1 MLFVVPTSFYHA
13 VLSAVNEL
21 VGNFLGFIPDD
32 PCVPC
37 FVVSF
42 ISFSSVLGRS
52 NSPPYFSIILAKKS
66 VHLSKSAFTIGAPPV
81 CPDDD
86 PNAAV
91 LVHAALVCAT
101 LHLPEPADPAERHRR
116 ELPPRREEAAF
127 LRQYLHLPAG
137 GSAAHEGGG
146 TPHLPAGIYQRTLRH
161 RQDSG
166 TEDVRKL
173 QPAVRHQLHRRDADQ
188 PLRTERQLPPGEQP
202 RTAGHDTE
210 NPPGQVPERRRLGS
224 GAEYAQRAK
233 DVNSKCAV
241 AYLLSG
247 DVALKLN
254 DVNKASSDYN
264 QAIYLDENC
273 SEAYFKYA
281 QVYKGVD
288 PQLSLDMLMRLQTKA
303 PDDNRISKE
312 LADVYYTMG
321 QYGKAK
327 EAYESYLKVGTPTEQ
342 DYTRYAML
350 LYLNKDY
357 AQSSD
362 MVKKGLE
369 LAPEN
374 HVLKRL
380 AMYDNLELK
389 DYKEGLEAAATF
401 FSNPGN
407 PDYVYLD
414 YVYFARLLEADKQY
428 DEAVAQFDKA
438 LAMDKS
444 HTEIYKDISDVYEK
458 ERDFPKA
465 IEAYKNYL
473 GGMKGD
479 PDISDL
485 FLYGRLNYYAATDSA
500 YQDKQPLYLAEAD
513 TIFAQVAAK
522 VPDNYLG
529 NFWRARV
536 NSLRDPETTQG
547 LAKPYYEAA
556 LSILEQKPDAT
567 KSVLV
572 ECNSYLGYYYFVKE
586 DYNQSKLYWNKIL
599 EIDPGN
605 ETATKALGGIK

>member
-1 MLFVVPTSFYHA
+1 MKKLVLIVMSLCLA
-13 VLSAVNEL
+13 VTMW
-21 VGNFLGFIPDD
+21 GQK
-32 PCVPC
+32 
-37 FVVSF
+37 
-42 ISFSSVLGRS
+42 
-52 NSPPYFSIILAKKS
+52 SPGSEWSLQVKQ
-66 VHLSKSAFTIGAPPV
+66 
-81 CPDDD
+81 
-86 PNAAV
+86 AA
-91 LVHAALVCAT
+91 T
-101 LHLPEPADPAERHRR
+101 MIKEDPAKASEAFD
-116 ELPPRREEAAF
+116 ELLKGKNKKNAF
-127 LRQYLHLPAG
+127 LLVEIGRAYL
-137 GSAAHEGGG
+137 
-146 TPHLPAGIYQRTLRH
+146 
-161 RQDSG
+161 
-166 TEDVRKL
+166 
-173 QPAVRHQLHRRDADQ
+173 DQ
-188 PLRTERQLPPGEQP
+188 GK
-202 RTAGHDTE
+202 TAE
-210 NPPGQVPERRRLGS
+210 A
-224 GAEYAQRAK
+224 AEYAQRAK
-233 DVNSKCAV
+233 DINSKCAV

-247 DVALKLN
+247 DIALNLN

-264 QAIYLDENC
+264 QAIYLDEDC

-288 PQLSLDMLMRLQTKA
+288 PQLSLDMLMRLQSKT
-303 PDDNRISKE
+303 PEDNRISKE

-327 EAYESYLKVGTPTEQ
+327 EAYENYLKVGTPTEQ

-357 AQSSD
+357 AQSLD

-380 AMYDNLELK
+380 AMYDYLELK
-389 DYKEGLEAAATF
+389 DYKTGLEAAATF
-401 FSNPGN
+401 FANPGN

-428 DEAVAQFDKA
+428 EEAVVQFNKA
-438 LAMDKS
+438 LSMDKS

-458 ERDFPKA
+458 KRDFPKA
-465 IEAYKNYL
+465 IEE
-473 GGMKGD
+473 MKSS

-500 YQDKQPLYLAEAD
+500 YQDKQPTYLAEAD
-513 TIFAQVAAK
+513 TIFAQVAVK

-556 LSILEQKPDAT
+556 LSILEQKSDAT

-586 DYNQSKLYWNKIL
+586 DYNQSKQYWNKIL
-599 EIDPGN
+599 EIDPEN

>member
-1 MLFVVPTSFYHA
+1 MKKLALTVMSLCLAVTMWGQTSA
-13 VLSAVNEL
+13 GSEW
-21 VGNFLGFIPDD
+21 
-32 PCVPC
+32 
-37 FVVSF
+37 
-42 ISFSSVLGRS
+42 
-52 NSPPYFSIILAKKS
+52 SPQVKQ
-66 VHLSKSAFTIGAPPV
+66 
-81 CPDDD
+81 
-86 PNAAV
+86 AA
-91 LVHAALVCAT
+91 T
-101 LHLPEPADPAERHRR
+101 M
-116 ELPPRREEAAF
+116 
-127 LRQYLHLPAG
+127 
-137 GSAAHEGGG
+137 
-146 TPHLPAGIYQRTLRH
+146 I
-161 RQDSG
+161 
-166 TEDVRKL
+166 K
-173 QPAVRHQLHRRDADQ
+173 
-188 PLRTERQLPPGEQP
+188 
-202 RTAGHDTE
+202 E
-210 NPPGQVPERRRLGS
+210 NPAKASEAFEALLKGKNKKNTSLLVEIGRAYLDQGKTAEA
-224 GAEYAQRAK
+224 AEYAQRAK

-247 DVALKLN
+247 DVALELN

-264 QAIYLDENC
+264 QAIYLDEDC

-288 PQLSLDMLMRLQTKA
+288 PQLSLDMLTRLQAKT
-303 PDDNRISKE
+303 PEDNRISKE
-312 LADVYYTMG
+312 MADVYYTMG

-327 EAYESYLKVGTPTEQ
+327 EAYESYLKAGTPTEQ

-357 AQSSD
+357 APSLD
-362 MVKKGLE
+362 MAEKGLE

-389 DYKEGLEAAATF
+389 DYTAGLEAAATF
-401 FSNPGN
+401 FANPAN

-414 YVYFARLLEADKQY
+414 YIYFARLLEADKQY
-428 DEAVAQFDKA
+428 EEAVAQFDKA
-438 LAMDKS
+438 LSMDQS
-444 HTEIYKDISDVYEK
+444 HTEIYKEISDVYEK

-473 GGMKGD
+473 DGMKNS

-500 YQDKQPLYLAEAD
+500 CQDKQPVYLAEAD
-513 TIFAQVAAK
+513 TVFAQVAAK

-536 NSLRDPETTQG
+536 NSLRDPETAQG

-556 LSILEQKPDAT
+556 LGILEQKPDAT

-586 DYNQSKLYWNKIL
+586 DYDQSKLYWNKIL

>member
-1 MLFVVPTSFYHA
+1 MKKLVLIVMSLCLA
-13 VLSAVNEL
+13 VTMW
-21 VGNFLGFIPDD
+21 GQK
-32 PCVPC
+32 
-37 FVVSF
+37 
-42 ISFSSVLGRS
+42 
-52 NSPPYFSIILAKKS
+52 SPGSEWSLQVKQ
-66 VHLSKSAFTIGAPPV
+66 
-81 CPDDD
+81 
-86 PNAAV
+86 AA
-91 LVHAALVCAT
+91 T
-101 LHLPEPADPAERHRR
+101 MIKEDPAKASEAFD
-116 ELPPRREEAAF
+116 ELLKGKNKKNAF
-127 LRQYLHLPAG
+127 LLVEIGRAYL
-137 GSAAHEGGG
+137 
-146 TPHLPAGIYQRTLRH
+146 
-161 RQDSG
+161 
-166 TEDVRKL
+166 
-173 QPAVRHQLHRRDADQ
+173 DQ
-188 PLRTERQLPPGEQP
+188 GK
-202 RTAGHDTE
+202 TAE
-210 NPPGQVPERRRLGS
+210 A
-224 GAEYAQRAK
+224 AEYAQRAK
-233 DVNSKCAV
+233 DINSKCAV

-247 DVALKLN
+247 DIALNLN

-264 QAIYLDENC
+264 QAIYLDEDC

-288 PQLSLDMLMRLQTKA
+288 PQLSLDMLMRLQSKT
-303 PDDNRISKE
+303 PEDNRISKE

-327 EAYESYLKVGTPTEQ
+327 EAYENYLKVGTPTEQ

-350 LYLNKDY
+350 LYLNK
-357 AQSSD
+357 
-362 MVKKGLE
+362 GLE

-380 AMYDNLELK
+380 AMYDYLELK
-389 DYKEGLEAAATF
+389 DYKTGLEAAATF
-401 FSNPGN
+401 FANPGN

-428 DEAVAQFDKA
+428 EEAVVQFNKA
-438 LAMDKS
+438 LSMDKS

-458 ERDFPKA
+458 KRDFPKA

-473 GGMKGD
+473 DEMKSS

-500 YQDKQPLYLAEAD
+500 YQDKQPTYLAEAD
-513 TIFAQVAAK
+513 TIFAQVAVK

-586 DYNQSKLYWNKIL
+586 DYNQSKQYWNKIL
-599 EIDPGN
+599 EIDPEN

>member
-1 MLFVVPTSFYHA
+1 MKKLVLIVMSLCLA
-13 VLSAVNEL
+13 VTMW
-21 VGNFLGFIPDD
+21 GQK
-32 PCVPC
+32 
-37 FVVSF
+37 
-42 ISFSSVLGRS
+42 
-52 NSPPYFSIILAKKS
+52 SPGSEWSLQVKQ
-66 VHLSKSAFTIGAPPV
+66 
-81 CPDDD
+81 
-86 PNAAV
+86 AA
-91 LVHAALVCAT
+91 T
-101 LHLPEPADPAERHRR
+101 MIKEDPAKASEAFD
-116 ELPPRREEAAF
+116 ELLKGKNKKNAF
-127 LRQYLHLPAG
+127 LLVEIGRAYL
-137 GSAAHEGGG
+137 
-146 TPHLPAGIYQRTLRH
+146 
-161 RQDSG
+161 
-166 TEDVRKL
+166 
-173 QPAVRHQLHRRDADQ
+173 DQ
-188 PLRTERQLPPGEQP
+188 GK
-202 RTAGHDTE
+202 TAE
-210 NPPGQVPERRRLGS
+210 A
-224 GAEYAQRAK
+224 AEYAQRAK
-233 DVNSKCAV
+233 DINSKCAV

-247 DVALKLN
+247 DIALNLN

-264 QAIYLDENC
+264 QAIYLDEDC

-288 PQLSLDMLMRLQTKA
+288 PQLSLDMLMRLQSKT
-303 PDDNRISKE
+303 PEDNRISKE

-327 EAYESYLKVGTPTEQ
+327 EAYENYLKVGTPTEQ

-350 LYLNKDY
+350 LYLNKD
-357 AQSSD
+357 

-380 AMYDNLELK
+380 AMYDYLELK
-389 DYKEGLEAAATF
+389 DYKTGLEAAATF
-401 FSNPGN
+401 FANPGN

-428 DEAVAQFDKA
+428 EEAVVQFNKA
-438 LAMDKS
+438 LSMDKS

-458 ERDFPKA
+458 KRDFPKA

-473 GGMKGD
+473 DEMKSS

-500 YQDKQPLYLAEAD
+500 YQDKQPTYLAEAD
-513 TIFAQVAAK
+513 TIFAQVAVK

-586 DYNQSKLYWNKIL
+586 DYNQSKQYWNKIL
-599 EIDPGN
+599 EIDPEN

>member
-1 MLFVVPTSFYHA
+1 M
-13 VLSAVNEL
+13 
-21 VGNFLGFIPDD
+21 I
-32 PCVPC
+32 
-37 FVVSF
+37 
-42 ISFSSVLGRS
+42 
-52 NSPPYFSIILAKKS
+52 K
-66 VHLSKSAFTIGAPPV
+66 
-81 CPDDD
+81 
-86 PNAAV
+86 
-91 LVHAALVCAT
+91 
-101 LHLPEPADPAERHRR
+101 
-116 ELPPRREEAAF
+116 
-127 LRQYLHLPAG
+127 
-137 GSAAHEGGG
+137 
-146 TPHLPAGIYQRTLRH
+146 
-161 RQDSG
+161 
-166 TEDVRKL
+166 
-173 QPAVRHQLHRRDADQ
+173 
-188 PLRTERQLPPGEQP
+188 
-202 RTAGHDTE
+202 E
-210 NPPGQVPERRRLGS
+210 NPAKASEAFDELMKGKNKKNTSLLVEIGRAYLDQGKTAEA
-224 GAEYAQRAK
+224 AEYAQRAK

-288 PQLSLDMLMRLQTKA
+288 PQLSLDMLMRLQTKT

-327 EAYESYLKVGTPTEQ
+327 EAYESYLKVGMPTEQ

-362 MVKKGLE
+362 MAKKGLE

-438 LAMDKS
+438 LSMDKS

-473 GGMKGD
+473 GGMKSD

-556 LSILEQKPDAT
+556 LSILEQKPDST

-605 ETATKALGGIK
+605 ETATKALQGIK

>member
-1 MLFVVPTSFYHA
+1 MKKLVLIVMSLCLA
-13 VLSAVNEL
+13 VTMW
-21 VGNFLGFIPDD
+21 GQK
-32 PCVPC
+32 
-37 FVVSF
+37 
-42 ISFSSVLGRS
+42 
-52 NSPPYFSIILAKKS
+52 SPGSEWSLQVKQ
-66 VHLSKSAFTIGAPPV
+66 
-81 CPDDD
+81 
-86 PNAAV
+86 AA
-91 LVHAALVCAT
+91 T
-101 LHLPEPADPAERHRR
+101 MIKEDPAKASEAFD
-116 ELPPRREEAAF
+116 ELLKGKNKKNAF
-127 LRQYLHLPAG
+127 LLVEIGRAYL
-137 GSAAHEGGG
+137 
-146 TPHLPAGIYQRTLRH
+146 
-161 RQDSG
+161 
-166 TEDVRKL
+166 
-173 QPAVRHQLHRRDADQ
+173 DQ
-188 PLRTERQLPPGEQP
+188 GK
-202 RTAGHDTE
+202 TAE
-210 NPPGQVPERRRLGS
+210 A
-224 GAEYAQRAK
+224 AEYAQRAK
-233 DVNSKCAV
+233 DINSKCAV

-247 DVALKLN
+247 DIALNLN

-264 QAIYLDENC
+264 QAIYLDEDC

-288 PQLSLDMLMRLQTKA
+288 PQLSLDMLMRLQSKT
-303 PDDNRISKE
+303 PEDNRISKE

-327 EAYESYLKVGTPTEQ
+327 EAYENYLKVGTPTEQ

-357 AQSSD
+357 AQSLD

-380 AMYDNLELK
+380 AMYDYLELK
-389 DYKEGLEAAATF
+389 DYKTGLEAAATF
-401 FSNPGN
+401 FGN

-428 DEAVAQFDKA
+428 EEAVVQFNKA
-438 LAMDKS
+438 LSMDKS

-458 ERDFPKA
+458 KRDFPKA

-473 GGMKGD
+473 DEMKSS

-500 YQDKQPLYLAEAD
+500 YQDKQPTYLAEAD
-513 TIFAQVAAK
+513 TIFAQVAVK

-556 LSILEQKPDAT
+556 LSILEQKSDAT

-586 DYNQSKLYWNKIL
+586 DYNQSKQYWNKIL
-599 EIDPGN
+599 EIDPEN

>member
-1 MLFVVPTSFYHA
+1 MKIAAKL
-13 VLSAVNEL
+13 
-21 VGNFLGFIPDD
+21 
-32 PCVPC
+32 
-37 FVVSF
+37 
-42 ISFSSVLGRS
+42 
-52 NSPPYFSIILAKKS
+52 IL
-66 VHLSKSAFTIGAPPV
+66 
-81 CPDDD
+81 
-86 PNAAV
+86 NM
-91 LVHAALVCAT
+91 
-101 LHLPEPADPAERHRR
+101 HR
-116 ELPPRREEAAF
+116 
-127 LRQYLHLPAG
+127 Y
-137 GSAAHEGGG
+137 
-146 TPHLPAGIYQRTLRH
+146 I
-161 RQDSG
+161 
-166 TEDVRKL
+166 
-173 QPAVRHQLHRRDADQ
+173 
-188 PLRTERQLPPGEQP
+188 
-202 RTAGHDTE
+202 
-210 NPPGQVPERRRLGS
+210 
-224 GAEYAQRAK
+224 
-233 DVNSKCAV
+233 
-241 AYLLSG
+241 
-247 DVALKLN
+247 
-254 DVNKASSDYN
+254 
-264 QAIYLDENC
+264 
-273 SEAYFKYA
+273 
-281 QVYKGVD
+281 KGVD
-288 PQLSLDMLMRLQTKA
+288 PQLSLDMLMRLQTKT

-362 MVKKGLE
+362 MAKKGLE

-438 LAMDKS
+438 LSMDKS

-473 GGMKGD
+473 GGMKSD

-547 LAKPYYEAA
+547 LAKSYYEAA
-556 LSILEQKPDAT
+556 LSILEQKPDSI

-605 ETATKALGGIK
+605 ETATKALQGIK

>member
-1 MLFVVPTSFYHA
+1 MKKLVLIVMSLCLA
-13 VLSAVNEL
+13 VTMW
-21 VGNFLGFIPDD
+21 GQK
-32 PCVPC
+32 
-37 FVVSF
+37 
-42 ISFSSVLGRS
+42 
-52 NSPPYFSIILAKKS
+52 SPGSEWSLQVKQ
-66 VHLSKSAFTIGAPPV
+66 
-81 CPDDD
+81 
-86 PNAAV
+86 AA
-91 LVHAALVCAT
+91 T
-101 LHLPEPADPAERHRR
+101 MIKEDPAKASEAFD
-116 ELPPRREEAAF
+116 ELLKGKNKKNAF
-127 LRQYLHLPAG
+127 LLVEIGRAYL
-137 GSAAHEGGG
+137 
-146 TPHLPAGIYQRTLRH
+146 
-161 RQDSG
+161 
-166 TEDVRKL
+166 
-173 QPAVRHQLHRRDADQ
+173 DQ
-188 PLRTERQLPPGEQP
+188 GKTVE
-202 RTAGHDTE
+202 A
-210 NPPGQVPERRRLGS
+210 
-224 GAEYAQRAK
+224 AEYAQRAK
-233 DVNSKCAV
+233 DINSKCAV

-247 DVALKLN
+247 DIALNLN

-264 QAIYLDENC
+264 QAIYLDEDC

-288 PQLSLDMLMRLQTKA
+288 PQLSLDMLMRLQSKT
-303 PDDNRISKE
+303 PEDNRISKE

-327 EAYESYLKVGTPTEQ
+327 EAYENYLKVGTPTEQ

-357 AQSSD
+357 AQSLD

-380 AMYDNLELK
+380 AMYDYLELK
-389 DYKEGLEAAATF
+389 DYKTGLEAAATF
-401 FSNPGN
+401 FANPGN

-428 DEAVAQFDKA
+428 EEAVVQFNKA
-438 LAMDKS
+438 LSMDKS

-458 ERDFPKA
+458 KRDFPKA

-473 GGMKGD
+473 DEMKSS

-500 YQDKQPLYLAEAD
+500 YQDKQPTYLAEAD
-513 TIFAQVAAK
+513 TIFAQVAVK

-586 DYNQSKLYWNKIL
+586 DYNQSKQYWNKIL
-599 EIDPGN
+599 EIDPEN